1 VVELQAYD
9 GSKKERGRKKGGK
22 KTLPT
27 YGTGYLS
34 CIRNRVLY
42 VENVQPVEDFGL
54 KTKVPVQKDQP
65 AECHEEPQPFQKKPV
80 TPFFGCPLQLPQFL
94 PRGNEAVKSRLLGIS
109 ARRNFGFSC
118 CPRLPVI

>member
-80 TPFFGCPLQLPQFL
+80 TRFSGVRYSFP
-94 PRGNEAVKSRLLGIS
+94 
-109 ARRNFGFSC
+109 NFSLEGTK
-118 CPRLPVI
+118 P